1 MGLQVIALLFLIG
14 AIALGFA
21 KKNERWCCVSGACP
35 DSW

>member
-14 AIALGFA
+14 AIVLGFT
-21 KKNERWCCVSGACP
+21 KNECRCGMSGSCP